1 MIRRGACGAICLLAA
16 LVASGCAS
24 LAERIAEPQGRPI
37 FDAGSLAAIER
48 VWGLEKS
55 TVTTNEG
62 VRIAY
67 YHVPAADRGY
77 AFKLEK
83 DGNNASTHFGVEHA
97 PKPSAVRGTIVYL
110 HGWGMDG
117 TSLLPWAMQFAEHG
131 YQGYALDLRN
141 FGRSSRA
148 PQGFGPRE
156 AGDIVAVID
165 TLQARGGLQPPVFLF
180 GVSLGASTAL
190 FAEPALRGRI
200 DGIVALEPFVN
211 AADAIR
217 GTVRGTLDEAP
228 DSLAGKLKVTLA
240 NWRFPAS
247 GDAAA
252 IREAGKRLGL
262 DLAQVDLRPVVP
274 GSRTCTLLLHGASDS
289 WLDPAGS
296 RELAALSPMIRFA
309 AVPRMGHVTLPVRID
324 WLAAPIEHWLDGTHP
339 EKCAGFE
346 LPPDPVEP

>member
-1 MIRRGACGAICLLAA
+1 MTQRGACRAVCLLAA
-16 LVASGCAS
+16 LAASGCAS

-37 FDAGSLAAIER
+37 FNAGSLTAIER
-48 VWGLEKS
+48 AWALGKGA
-55 TVTTNEG
+55 VTTNEN

-77 AFKLEK
+77 AFTLRKH
-83 DGNNASTHFGVEHA
+83 GNYASTNFGVEHA
-97 PKPSAVRGTIVYL
+97 PRLTPVRGTIVYL

-156 AGDIVAVID
+156 AADVVAVLEQ
-165 TLQARGGLQPPVFLF
+165 LQARGDLHPPVFLF

-211 AADAIR
+211 AAEAIR
-217 GTVRGTLDEAP
+217 GTLRGTLDGTPEG
-228 DSLAGKLKVTLA
+228 LAGRLKLMIA

-247 GDAAA
+247 GDPDA
-252 IREAGKRLGL
+252 IREAGELLGL

-274 GSRTCTLLLHGASDS
+274 GSSTCTLLLHGAADS
-289 WLDPAGS
+289 WLDPAAS
-296 RELAALSPMIRFA
+296 RELAALSPMIRFT
-309 AVPRMGHVTLPVRID
+309 AVPRMGHMGLPVRID
-324 WLAAPIEHWLDGTHP
+324 WLAAPIGHWLGATRA
-339 EKCAGFE
+339 KNCAGFE
-346 LPPDPVEP
+346 LPPDPVDP